1 MSAIDAIAHSLT
13 VSLGVP
19 VDSTAQHARAVR
31 EAARRALRTSQRD
44 AGWFEVDGQAYFYA
58 AFDDLS
64 ADLLV
69 AGPLDPGLMPGADPL
84 STEMRERIAAA
95 VTSAARG
102 LRRTLEA
109 PQLRM
114 EVTRQ
119 MELLSNAI
127 MAVSGEL
134 ELDVVLRRI
143 VDLARNFAAARYAA
157 LGIPGPSGV
166 LETFITAGISQ
177 EEVEKIG
184 DYPVGKGILGW
195 LLKQDR
201 PVRINRLSDHP
212 MFEGFPPNHPRMEN
226 FLGVPIIT
234 RDGTVVGSLYL
245 TEKRFTDHF
254 SVEDE
259 MIVELLARHA
269 AVAIENARLYQALRH
284 HERRLSLLLDQLP
297 EAVVVIEREGERVTI
312 MNQHARELL
321 ELDDES
327 PLPEISQLGAQYRY
341 LDENDLPVEFD
352 EIAPMRT
359 LRNGEVVAREL
370 VTVVM
375 PDGLRRTL
383 LVNSAP
389 LMTAGEVEAAVC
401 VFQDITEIRDAD
413 RIKDDFLSM
422 ISHEL
427 RTPLTAIHGG
437 SQMLLSGLGKL
448 DVETR
453 RELLTDIHQESDRLA
468 SLIQNIVQLAHIRAG
483 RISVECEP
491 VLMRFIVNAAV
502 ERFRADGAGR
512 EFVVDVEPHAVAL
525 ADPDRVDEMLTN
537 VIQNAVK
544 YAPGSAP
551 IEISARV
558 REEAVELA
566 VRDHGPGIPLRD
578 LSSVFERFERGSRA
592 SSSTPGMGLGLY
604 IVKLLAE
611 SQGGSVRLELP
622 EDGGTRVVMTLPAAV
637 ADEEF

>member
-1 MSAIDAIAHSLT
+1 MPAVDAIAHALT

-31 EAARRALRTSQRD
+31 EAARRALRASQQD
-44 AGWFEVDGQAYFYA
+44 SGWFEVDGQAYFYA

-69 AGPLDPGLMPGADPL
+69 AGPLDPGLMPGADPN
-84 STEMRERIAAA
+84 STTLRDRIAAA

-102 LRRTLEA
+102 LRQTREA
-109 PQLRM
+109 PQLRL

-127 MAVSGEL
+127 VAVSGEL

-157 LGIPGPSGV
+157 LGIPGPTGV
-166 LETFITAGISQ
+166 LETFITAGVSQ
-177 EEVEKIG
+177 EEIEKIG

-201 PVRINRLSDHP
+201 PVRIARLSEHP
-212 MFEGFPPNHPRMEN
+212 KAHGYPPNHPRMES

-245 TEKRFTDHF
+245 TEKRFADEF

-269 AVAIENARLYQALRH
+269 AVAIENARLYDALRR
-284 HERRLSLLLDQLP
+284 HEQRLSLLLDQLP
-297 EAVVVIEREGERVTI
+297 EAVVVIERRGQRFSI

-321 ELDDES
+321 ELPDGP
-327 PLPEISQLGAQYRY
+327 PLDAEQFKARYRF
-341 LDENDLPVEFD
+341 LDENDLPVEF
-352 EIAPMRT
+352 EETGPMRT
-359 LRNGEVVAREL
+359 LRDGEVVVREQ
-370 VTVVM
+370 VTIVLA
-375 PDGLRRTL
+375 DGRRRTL

-389 LMTAGEVEAAVC
+389 LASNGQVESAVC

-413 RIKDDFLSM
+413 RLKDDFLSL

-437 SQMLLSGLGKL
+437 AQMLLSGIGTL

-453 RELLTDIHQESDRLA
+453 RELLTDIHTESNRLA

-491 VLMRFIVNAAV
+491 VLLRFVVNAAV
-502 ERFRADGAGR
+502 NRFRDDFPDRA
-512 EFVVDVEPHAVAL
+512 FSVHVEPDAVAL
-525 ADPDRVDEMLTN
+525 ADPDRLDEMLTN
-537 VIQNAVK
+537 VIQNAIK
-544 YAPGSAP
+544 YAPGAAP
-551 IEISARV
+551 IEVSGVV
-558 REEAVELA
+558 RGEHVELA
-566 VRDHGPGIPLRD
+566 VRDHGPGIPAQD
-578 LSSVFERFERGSRA
+578 LPGVFERFERGSRA

-622 EDGGTRVVMTLPAAV
+622 EDGGTRVVMSLPAAS
-637 ADEEF
+637 ADDDL